1 MKRRSDTK
9 FHRFICFAFSPLF
22 YGLYRLRVIGR
33 ENEPEAGSYLVCS
46 NHISAV
52 DPILITAALKR
63 QVYFMGKK
71 ELFKVP
77 LLSSLIRALGAFPV
91 DRRGGDVSAVKHS
104 IALLKEGKCVG
115 LFPQGT
121 RQPGKDP
128 RDTSVRNGAAMIA
141 YHADT
146 TILPVFIYR
155 KDHTPKL
162 LRKTTVAIG
171 KPIPFSEFGYDPE
184 AKGEY
189 TRISSEIFDRI
200 CELGEEAKAWRK

>member
-1 MKRRSDTK
+1 MKRKSDTK

-33 ENEPEAGSYLVCS
+33 ENEPKTGSYLVCS

-52 DPILITAALKR
+52 DPILITAALRR

-91 DRRGGDVSAVKHS
+91 DRRGADVSAVKHS
-104 IALLKEGKCVG
+104 ISLLKEGKCVG

-121 RQPGKDP
+121 RQPGKEP
-128 RDTSVRNGAAMIA
+128 RETSVRNGAAMIA

-162 LRKTTVAIG
+162 FRKTTIVIG
-171 KPIPFSEFGYDPE
+171 KPIPFSTFGYDPE

-189 TRISSEIFDRI
+189 NRISGEIFDRV
-200 CELGEEAKAWRK
+200 CDLGEEAQAWRK